1 VTKKPMKILIVK
13 LGALGDVINTFPLA
27 IILKEKL
34 QCEIHWLVAPLSYP
48 MVADHDCVDRAIL
61 FDKTKGLSSVKEV
74 LKQIRVQEP
83 YDIAFDLQRI
93 LKSGFF
99 VLASKS
105 RRKIGFDKN
114 RCKELSWFFPFER
127 IPPLDP
133 QSHMLDQYLEF
144 TDYLQIQYDNI
155 QWKIPKKDISMPVLP
170 EQYLVLNIG
179 ATKPVNQW
187 NPNNFATLIDEVA
200 KKIKIPC
207 VLTGG
212 PEDKATAE
220 IIKTKASGSVID
232 LCGKTTLYELIH
244 ILSNAF
250 GTISCD
256 TGPMHLSIALNTRVI
271 ALFGPSNPE
280 RTGPYNGIVIKK
292 ELDCSPCNKKQCPN
306 PSCMDKIS
314 VDDVMHQLQK
324 WIV

>member
-1 VTKKPMKILIVK
+1 MKILIVK

-27 IILKEKL
+27 VILKEKL

-48 MVADHDCVDRAIL
+48 LVADHDCVDRAIL
-61 FDKTKGLSSVKEV
+61 FDKNQGLGSVKEV
-74 LKQIRVQEP
+74 LMQIRDQEP

-105 RRKIGFDKN
+105 RRKIGFDKT
-114 RCKELSWFFPFER
+114 RCKELSWLFPFER
-127 IPPLDP
+127 ISQEDP
-133 QSHMLDQYLEF
+133 QRHMLDQYLEF
-144 TDYLQIQYDNI
+144 ADHLQIPYNNI
-155 QWKIPKKDISMPVLP
+155 QWKIPKKNISMPVLP
-170 EQYLVLNIG
+170 KQYLVLNIG

-187 NPNNFATLIDEVA
+187 NPKNFATLIDEVE
-200 KKIKIPC
+200 KTIKIPC

-212 PEDKATAE
+212 PEDKVSAE
-220 IIKTKASGSVID
+220 IIKSKINGTVID
-232 LCGKTTLYELIH
+232 LCGKTTLYELVH

-271 ALFGPSNPE
+271 ALFGPSNPG
-280 RTGPYNGIVIKK
+280 RTGPYKGIVIKEK
-292 ELDCSPCNKKQCPN
+292 PDCSPCNKKYYSN

-314 VDDVMHQLQK
+314 VADVMHQLEK
-324 WIV
+324 WIL

>member
-1 VTKKPMKILIVK
+1 MKILIVK

-27 IILKEKL
+27 VILKEKL
-34 QCEIHWLVAPLSYP
+34 QCEIHWLVAPLSYSL
-48 MVADHDCVDRAIL
+48 VADHDCVDRAIL
-61 FDKTKGLSSVKEV
+61 FDKNLGLSSVKEV
-74 LKQIRVQEP
+74 LKQIRGEEP

-105 RRKIGFDKN
+105 LRKIGFDKN
-114 RCKELSWFFPFER
+114 RCKELSWLFPFER

-133 QSHMLDQYLEF
+133 QRHMLDQYLEF
-144 TDYLQIQYDNI
+144 ADHLQIQYNNI
-155 QWKIPKKDISMPVLP
+155 QWKIPKKNISMPVLP

-187 NPNNFATLIDEVA
+187 DPKKFAALIDEIN

-212 PEDKATAE
+212 PENKASAE
-220 IIKTKASGSVID
+220 IIKTKVNGTLID
-232 LCGKTTLYELIH
+232 LCGKTTIYELVH

-280 RTGPYNGIVIKK
+280 RTGPYKGIVIKK
-292 ELDCSPCNKKQCPN
+292 EQDCSPCNKKNCSN
-306 PSCMDKIS
+306 PLCMDKIS
-314 VDDVMHQLQK
+314 VADVMHQLKK